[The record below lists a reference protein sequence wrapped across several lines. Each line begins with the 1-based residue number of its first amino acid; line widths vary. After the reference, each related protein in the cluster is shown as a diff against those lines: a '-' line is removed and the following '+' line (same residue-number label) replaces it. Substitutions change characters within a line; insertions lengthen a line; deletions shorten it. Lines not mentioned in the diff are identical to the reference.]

1 MAKESL
7 DIKVARWRLPKH
19 DTRRKRVEK
28 IDERTQML
36 WDDIKKSSVPATGIL
51 AKGASVWRDRQN
63 RKKQL
68 R

>member
-51 AKGASVWRDRQN
+51 AKGASV
-63 RKKQL
+63 
-68 R
+68 